1 MLELIAGVGPG
12 LEPLA
17 IPQAQPNMAPIVA
30 SSQWAGLSFELR
42 IYQPRANRRA
52 RTTTQ
57 ISGNP
62 VIGT

>member
-1 MLELIAGVGPG
+1 MLELSAGVSPG

-17 IPQAQPNMAPIVA
+17 IPQAQPNMAPIGA
-30 SSQWAGLSFELR
+30 SSQWEGLSFELR
-42 IYQPRANRRA
+42 ICQPRANRRA

-57 ISGNP
+57 IFGNP